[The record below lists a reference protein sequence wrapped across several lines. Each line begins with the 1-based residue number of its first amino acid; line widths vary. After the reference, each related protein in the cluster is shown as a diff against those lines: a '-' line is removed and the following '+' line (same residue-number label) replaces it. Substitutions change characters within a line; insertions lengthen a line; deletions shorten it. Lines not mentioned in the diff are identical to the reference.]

1 MKVYTLFGV
10 RDFTLTLVLAT
21 QRIVLS
27 GRCVLLRLGQLESK
41 KRHHRIV
48 GLGAL
53 FKSSLEIVLN
63 RGNPD
68 GLECLERDSHAC
80 FATFCAREQASL

>member
-1 MKVYTLFGV
+1 MKVCTLFGV

-27 GRCVLLRLGQLESK
+27 GRCALLRLGQPGGK
-41 KRHHRIV
+41 KGSPIFV
-48 GLGAL
+48 GLDEL
-53 FKSSLEIVLN
+53 MKSSRGVVLN

-68 GLECLERDSHAC
+68 E
-80 FATFCAREQASL
+80 